1 MALTADRNTPQRLD
15 RMRNSDPVEAASV
28 IYVGSMVAINTS
40 GNAVAASATAANIT
54 RGVST
59 VARADNS
66 AGAAG
71 AINVDTE
78 RGVFQFANSASAD
91 LLARTDIGATCY
103 VVDAQTVAKT
113 DGSGARPVAGVVR
126 DVDANG
132 VWVEF

>member
-1 MALTADRNTPQRLD
+1 MSLTADRNTPQRLD
-15 RMRNSDPVEAASV
+15 RMRNADPVEAATL
-28 IYVGSMVAINTS
+28 IYLGSMVAINAT
-40 GNAVAASATAANIT
+40 GNAVPASATAANIT

-71 AINVDTE
+71 AINVDTQ
-78 RGVFQFANSASAD
+78 RGVFQFANSSGGDA
-91 LLARTDIGATCY
+91 LARTNIGANCY
-103 VVDAQTVAKT
+103 VVDEHTVAKT
-113 DGSGARPVAGVVR
+113 NNSGGRPVAGVVR

>member
-1 MALTADRNTPQRLD
+1 MSLTADRNTPQRLN
-15 RMRNSDPVEAASV
+15 RMRNSDPVEASTL

-54 RGVST
+54 RGVAT

-71 AINVDTE
+71 DINVDSE
-78 RGVFQFANSASAD
+78 RGIFQFLNSAS
-91 LLARTDIGATCY
+91 TDQVTRAEIGSNCY

-113 DGSGARPVAGVVR
+113 NNSGARPVAGTVR